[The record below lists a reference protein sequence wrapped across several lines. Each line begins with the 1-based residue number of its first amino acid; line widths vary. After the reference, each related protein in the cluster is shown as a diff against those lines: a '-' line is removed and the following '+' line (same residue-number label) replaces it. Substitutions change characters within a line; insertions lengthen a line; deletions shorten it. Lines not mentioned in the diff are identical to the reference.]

1 MFSIVMTPREA
12 RLLLRGYFVKK
23 GATFMSIEDNK
34 AIARRGFEEVFTHKN
49 VTVLDKLAVADFT
62 FHSASRTIQG
72 REAVKQFL
80 KMFLTAFPDLSLT
93 IEDLIGEGD
102 CVSIRYTNR
111 GTHQAPFMGMA
122 PTGKSITVTGL
133 EFLHLA
139 NGKVIEE
146 WINEDFL
153 EQLGVV
159 AAPAQASPSVKG
171 ES

>member
-1 MFSIVMTPREA
+1 
-12 RLLLRGYFVKK
+12 
-23 GATFMSIEDNK
+23 MSIEDNK
-34 AIARRGFEEVFTHKN
+34 ALARRGFEEVFNKKN
-49 VTVLDKLAVADFT
+49 VAVLDELAVADFT

-72 REAVKQFL
+72 REAFKQFL
-80 KMFLTAFPDLSLT
+80 TMFLTAFPDLSLT

-102 CVSIRYTNR
+102 YVSIRYTYR
-111 GTHQAPFMGMA
+111 GTHQAAFMGMA
-122 PTGKSITVTGL
+122 PTGKTITVTGL

-159 AAPAQASPSVKG
+159 AAPQQASTSVKG

>member
-1 MFSIVMTPREA
+1 
-12 RLLLRGYFVKK
+12 
-23 GATFMSIEDNK
+23 MSTEDNK
-34 AIARRGFEEVFTHKN
+34 ALARRGFEEVFNQKN
-49 VTVLDKLAVADFT
+49 VAVLDELVVADFT

-72 REAVKQFL
+72 REAFKQFL
-80 KMFLTAFPDLSLT
+80 TMFLKAFPDLSLT

-102 CVSIRYTNR
+102 YVSIRYTYR
-111 GTHQAPFMGMA
+111 GTHQATFMGMA
-122 PTGKSITVTGL
+122 PTGKSITVRGL

-159 AAPAQASPSVKG
+159 AAPQQASPSVTR

>member
-1 MFSIVMTPREA
+1 
-12 RLLLRGYFVKK
+12 
-23 GATFMSIEDNK
+23 MSTEDNK
-34 AIARRGFEEVFTHKN
+34 ALARRGFEEVFNQKN
-49 VTVLDKLAVADFT
+49 VAVLDELVVADFT

-72 REAVKQFL
+72 REAFKQFL
-80 KMFLTAFPDLSLT
+80 TMFLTAFPDLSLT

-102 CVSIRYTNR
+102 YVSIRYTYR
-111 GTHQAPFMGMA
+111 GTHKAMFMGMA
-122 PTGKSITVTGL
+122 PTGKSITVRGL

-159 AAPAQASPSVKG
+159 AALQQASPSVTR